1 MLKICLKILFLI
13 CFFLPIEAKI
23 KFSTNQSGLSFPK
36 SSSKLIL
43 EAPML
48 GVTGKISFKDDDPS
62 RVTSTNSLNVITF
75 DNGMTG
81 TTGNEFGYSGT
92 IEPTGT
98 DLYTLRTDQ
107 VIDVTDKIISQTIRI
122 MPSYSAFI
130 KGSPT
135 FTNPIQMGTGSSLDL
150 GITTPLTKPLAVE
163 GSNTVKLSKSLKMD
177 FGVPL
182 NTGTLSTLNL
192 NGFEFSFN
200 NALSNISSIIG
211 QGTVNFIKGRYLIDN
226 TLTFS
231 GLVDVSGQSSTLALG
246 SGKSINFG
254 PGLHDLFDV
263 EITDLGGTSKIG
275 VDQGGTLFLS
285 SVTLRLKEDLILS
298 NLGEIV
304 ILDSECK
311 IIPNGHSIKLD
322 HGTHLVIDGTTLF
335 YEPASVFDGNPI
347 SVINSGSG
355 PGILTLLNNGKILST
370 KYGLSIQDTLEVGA
384 ANFSALSNFYLTSN
398 SKLKFLNSNT
408 LTNKAITFSGN
419 GYFIQFPPKF
429 TGATLFEIAGNTALM
444 LENVTLMDFN
454 PESVLFADSN
464 SSLTF
469 GNNCTVHLSSDQ
481 RLTSTFPWIFTGN
494 SYIDGNGKTIT
505 LASSQVLKVKNNAIL
520 CIKNCNI
527 KTENLNAFLSLD
539 DASKIIFQN
548 CTLSI
553 NQNGLNLSTGNFS
566 VKDRLEIFG
575 ADTAS
580 ISGLATLTFSSK
592 GNLAVESQSSLTLNK
607 GVIFDYRANPA
618 GNGHNTAAT
627 KRHFLLTDP
636 SSTLHLNGCS
646 LVSTQTALAFDVGTI
661 FVHDLVPFKI
671 DPSLGSEA
679 EFGTA
684 LSVNVLAG
692 GCLDV
697 DGPLRYVPTTL

>member
-1 MLKICLKILFLI
+1 MLFLLSF
-13 CFFLPIEAKI
+13 CWPINAKI

-43 EAPML
+43 EAPIL
-48 GVTGKISFKDDDPS
+48 GVTGKISFKDDDPN
-62 RVTSTNSLNVITF
+62 RVTSTSPLNVITF

-107 VIDVTDKIISQTIRI
+107 VVDVTDKIITQTIRI
-122 MPSYSAFI
+122 MPGYSAFI

-135 FTNPIQMGTGSSLDL
+135 FTNAIQMGTGSSLDL

-200 NALSNISSIIG
+200 NALSDISSIIG
-211 QGTVNFIKGRYLIDN
+211 QGTVNFIKGRYFLDN

-231 GLVDVSGQSSTLALG
+231 GLVDVGGQGSTLTLG

-263 EITDLGGTSKIG
+263 EIADLGASSKIG
-275 VDQGGTLFLS
+275 VDSQGTLFLS
-285 SVTLRLKEDLILS
+285 NVTLRLKDDLILS

-311 IIPNGHSIKLD
+311 IIPNGHTIKLD
-322 HGTHLVIDGTTLF
+322 QGTHLIIDGTTLF
-335 YEPASVFDGNPI
+335 YEPLGVFDGNPI

-355 PGILTLLNNGKILST
+355 PGVLSLLNNGKIIST
-370 KYGLSIQDTLEVGA
+370 KYGLSIQDTLEVA
-384 ANFSALSNFYLTSN
+384 ATSFSALSNFYLTST
-398 SKLKFLNSNT
+398 SKLRFLNSNISV
-408 LTNKAITFSGN
+408 NKTMTYSGN

-429 TGATLFEIAGNTALM
+429 TGATLLEIAGNTALT

-454 PESVLFADSN
+454 PESVLFSDSN

-469 GNNCTVHLSSDQ
+469 GNSCTVSLSADQ
-481 RLTSTFPWIFTGN
+481 SLRSTFPWVFTGN
-494 SYIDGNGKTIT
+494 SCIDGNGKTIT
-505 LASSQVLKVKNNAIL
+505 LSNSQVLKVKNSAVL
-520 CIKNCNI
+520 SIKNCNI
-527 KTENLNAFLSLD
+527 KTENLSAFFSLD
-539 DASKIIFQN
+539 DTSKICFQN

-553 NQNGLNLSTGNFS
+553 NQSGLNLSTGNFS
-566 VKDRLEIFG
+566 VKGSLEVFG

-580 ISGLATLTFSSK
+580 VSGLATLTFSSK
-592 GNLAVESQSSLTLNK
+592 GNLVVESQSNLTLNK
-607 GVIFDYRANPA
+607 GIIFDYRANPA
-618 GNGHNTAAT
+618 SNGNNTAAT

-636 SSTLHLNGCS
+636 SSKLHLNGCS
-646 LVSTQTALAFDVGTI
+646 LVSTQTALALDFGTV

-671 DPSLGSEA
+671 DSTPGSEA

-697 DGPLRYVPTTL
+697 DGPLRYVPTTF